1 MHANNLR
8 LLFELLMSRQEL
20 SLLDELRRNPADKA
34 TRMAYQDFLSEAGR
48 DQSASLVGGGFVP
61 GTPDYQKEAEA
72 ILNHPLPLPTSQG
85 PFYVMPPSVPGS
97 GAVGSGQ
104 LEKMGLAGYQGRA
117 PSRLTSQGTG
127 FVGGV
132 LSTDRPPA

>member
-1 MHANNLR
+1 MDANNLR
-8 LLFELLMSRQEL
+8 FLFELLMSRQEL
-20 SLLDELRRNPADKA
+20 SLLDELRRNPTDKA

-72 ILNHPLPLPTSQG
+72 ILNRPLLLPTNRG
-85 PFYVMPPSVPGS
+85 PFYVPSITGS

-104 LEKMGLAGYQGRA
+104 LERWGWRDTRDGHLR
-117 PSRLTSQGTG
+117 
-127 FVGGV
+127 V
-132 LSTDRPPA
+132 

>member
-1 MHANNLR
+1 MDANNLR
-8 LLFELLMSRQEL
+8 FLFELLMSRQEL
-20 SLLDELRRNPADKA
+20 SLLDELRRNPSDQA

-61 GTPDYQKEAEA
+61 GTPDYGDMASA
-72 ILNHPLPLPTSQG
+72 ILTAPLRFGTSAG
-85 PFYVMPPSVPGS
+85 IVLSGRSYIPGS

-104 LEKMGLAGYQGRA
+104 LERMGLAGYQGRA

>member
-1 MHANNLR
+1 MDANNLR
-8 LLFELLMSRQEL
+8 FLFELLMSRQEL

-85 PFYVMPPSVPGS
+85 PFYVPSITGS

>member
-1 MHANNLR
+1 MDANNLR
-8 LLFELLMSRQEL
+8 FLFELLMSRQEL
-20 SLLDELRRNPADKA
+20 SLLDELRRNPSDQA

-61 GTPDYQKEAEA
+61 GIPDYQKEVEA
-72 ILNHPLPLPTSQG
+72 ILNHPLSLPTSRG
-85 PFYVMPPSVPGS
+85 PFYVPSITRS
-97 GAVGSGQ
+97 GAVGSGR
-104 LEKMGLAGYQGRA
+104 LENMGLAGYQGRA